1 VNSYDIN
8 IVKTAPMWFFGITVA
23 QMLMVGGAELNQ
35 AAKGRKADQFHGGGK
50 KKRRDEVWVV

>member
-1 VNSYDIN
+1 
-8 IVKTAPMWFFGITVA
+8 MWFFGITVA